1 MAEDIEGPPAPLDPI
16 ESYKLAF
23 DMFSM
28 ICVAVVLSLGL
39 IFFGLTN
46 FDSGEDS
53 DAVFSAIFVVSG
65 IILGVV
71 GTIAIVYKLLIDV
84 ISTGIHRGTNPQ
96 EYQIKPKNLQNGAQK
111 NPASKKIT
119 NIVECVNCGQYLRVP
134 KNFSGNIHCTKCHTR
149 FKLDHQ
155 ETDHDLDSDSS

>member
-28 ICVAVVLSLGL
+28 ICVAVVLSFGL

-53 DAVFSAIFVVSG
+53 DTVFSVIFVVSG

-84 ISTGIHRGTNPQ
+84 ISTGIHRGNNPQ
-96 EYQIKPKNLQNGAQK
+96 EYQTRTTNLQIGAQK
-111 NPASKKIT
+111 QPASKKIT

-134 KNFSGNIHCTKCHTR
+134 KNFNGNIHCTKCHTR

-155 ETDHDLDSDSS
+155 ETDHESGSDSP

>member
-1 MAEDIEGPPAPLDPI
+1 
-16 ESYKLAF
+16 
-23 DMFSM
+23 MFSM

-46 FDSGEDS
+46 FNSGEDS
-53 DAVFSAIFVVSG
+53 DAVFSAMFVVSG

-96 EYQIKPKNLQNGAQK
+96 DYPIRQKHLDIDAQK
-111 NPASKKIT
+111 KTVSKKIT

-134 KNFSGNIHCTKCHTR
+134 KNFNGNIHCTKCHTR
-149 FKLDHQ
+149 FKLDYQ

>member
-1 MAEDIEGPPAPLDPI
+1 MAEGIGGPPAPLDPI

-46 FDSGEDS
+46 FNSGEDS
-53 DAVFSAIFVVSG
+53 DAVFSAMFVVSG

-96 EYQIKPKNLQNGAQK
+96 DYPIRQKHLDIDAQK
-111 NPASKKIT
+111 KTVSKKIT

-134 KNFSGNIHCTKCHTR
+134 KNFNGNIHCTKCHTR

-155 ETDHDLDSDSS
+155 ETDHDSDSDSS

>member
-1 MAEDIEGPPAPLDPI
+1 MAEDIEGPPAPLDPV

-28 ICVAVVLSLGL
+28 ISVAVVLSSGL

-53 DAVFSAIFVVSG
+53 DAVFSVIFVVSG
-65 IILGVV
+65 IILGIV

-96 EYQIKPKNLQNGAQK
+96 EYQIRAKNLQVGAKK
-111 NPASKKIT
+111 NASKKIT
-119 NIVECVNCGQYLRVP
+119 DIVECVNCGQYLRVP
-134 KNFSGNIHCTKCHTR
+134 RNFNGNIHCTKCHTR
-149 FKLDHQ
+149 FKLDHH
-155 ETDHDLDSDSS
+155 ETDHDSDSDSS

>member
-1 MAEDIEGPPAPLDPI
+1 MAEDIEGPPAPLDPV

-28 ICVAVVLSLGL
+28 ISVAVVLSSGL

-53 DAVFSAIFVVSG
+53 DAVFSVIFVVSG
-65 IILGVV
+65 IILGIV

-96 EYQIKPKNLQNGAQK
+96 EYQIRAKNLQVGAKK
-111 NPASKKIT
+111 NAFKKIT
-119 NIVECVNCGQYLRVP
+119 DIVECVNCGQYLRVP
-134 KNFSGNIHCTKCHTR
+134 RNFNGNIHCTKCHTR
-149 FKLDHQ
+149 FKLDHH
-155 ETDHDLDSDSS
+155 ETDHDSDSDSS

>member
-28 ICVAVVLSLGL
+28 ISVAVVLSSGL
-39 IFFGLTN
+39 IFFGFAN

-53 DAVFSAIFVVSG
+53 DAVFSVIFVVSG
-65 IILGVV
+65 IILGIV

-96 EYQIKPKNLQNGAQK
+96 EYQIRAKNLQVGGQK
-111 NPASKKIT
+111 SASKKIT
-119 NIVECVNCGQYLRVP
+119 DIVECVNCGQYLRVP
-134 KNFSGNIHCTKCHTR
+134 RNFNGNIHCTKCHTR
-149 FKLDHQ
+149 FKLDHH
-155 ETDHDLDSDSS
+155 ETDHDSDSDSS

>member
-1 MAEDIEGPPAPLDPI
+1 MAEDIEGPPTPLDPV

-28 ICVAVVLSLGL
+28 ICVAVVLSFGL

-53 DAVFSAIFVVSG
+53 DTVFSVIFVVSG
-65 IILGVV
+65 IILGIV

-96 EYQIKPKNLQNGAQK
+96 EYQIRRKNLHVGAQK
-111 NPASKKIT
+111 
-119 NIVECVNCGQYLRVP
+119 
-134 KNFSGNIHCTKCHTR
+134 KNR
-149 FKLDHQ
+149 F
-155 ETDHDLDSDSS
+155 